1 MLAVTEIP
9 SPILQKIV
17 LDELVKMENDV

>member
-9 SPILQKIV
+9 SPVLQKIV